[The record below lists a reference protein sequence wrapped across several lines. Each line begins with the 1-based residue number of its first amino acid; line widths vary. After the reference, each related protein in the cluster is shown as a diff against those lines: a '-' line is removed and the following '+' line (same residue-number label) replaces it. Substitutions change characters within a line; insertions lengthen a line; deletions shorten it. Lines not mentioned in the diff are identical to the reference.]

1 MSEGM
6 ETLESS
12 YIAAPMSSC
21 ITADWPPSYELW
33 PPLWPPPWP
42 PLCRLGQ
49 RNFARHRQSPQGC
62 HNVLQAQSN
71 EFLSWHFT
79 VPFLRQDVGS
89 CPLSEQG
96 AEHTFLPSTVAPSWA
111 DVAGRKGVLSNNT
124 NSSPT
129 ARDTAPAHLPSSY
142 NYTGGACRREDGQG
156 SF

>member
-1 MSEGM
+1 MRVRR
-6 ETLESS
+6 
-12 YIAAPMSSC
+12 AAYRS
-21 ITADWPPSYELW
+21 TAVLLTAALVGVVAASVSPRSAKFC
-33 PPLWPPPWP
+33 PPPP
-42 PLCRLGQ
+42 VAADCRK
-49 RNFARHRQSPQGC
+49 
-62 HNVLQAQSN
+62 VLQAQSN

-129 ARDTAPAHLPSSY
+129 ARDTAPPAHLPSSY
-142 NYTGGACRREDGQG
+142 NYTGGACRREGGQG
-156 SF
+156 SLWRRAKGRSS